1 MPTFTKKYLKDKD
14 GNYLAPASLAE
25 LIQHNDGETTEVKM
39 QVVEDKLGTGVLDTV
54 AQDMTGAINELKPI
68 ADEVITAR
76 TDANGTY
83 NSLDERLDAMDIKI
97 AAAGGGGTIDLSAY
111 QMKDDNGLQTTSKQ
125 VVGAINEIND
135 DMLVLEDFVGNGTTV
150 NDVTTRVAT
159 LESDYTAINNELTDS
174 RTDTDGTVHGTL
186 GQRLDEIEGS
196 YLPLTGGTLTGN
208 LNLTNNLNYRLQQAD
223 GTNIN
228 ALGMD
233 SGGRIYV
240 GSGSNPLTIQS
251 NGLYVDGKTNFNT
264 RVVIDNDR
272 SLAWKAQDG
281 TEIPIMAYNTV
292 LHIGHTDSP
301 TIIYGSD
308 TSWRGNFMPCYDQHV
323 GSWDIGYMDKRW
335 GTLWAAG
342 VDTTG
347 NIHSAA
353 DIIVEPGKSFN
364 LRKQDGGN
372 VFVYTSTATNRLI
385 VQGAT
390 MCLLDGNLI
399 PGASNSNWVGTDDIP
414 FHAMRVGT
422 GGYTQASDENLKEDI
437 RVVTDEQYFDLVKQV
452 PVKSYLYKETQDG
465 VALASD
471 RTQED
476 ADDNSLNVGIIAQDM
491 ANHEVGKYVLNCSEQ
506 GMYSVNLYNYTASIH
521 SALRHEISLREEL
534 QQENQELKEQVND
547 LQVQLEEI
555 KNHVGL

>member
-1 MPTFTKKYLKDKD
+1 MPTFTRKYLKDND
-14 GNYLAPASLAE
+14 GNYLATAGLADM
-25 LIQHNDGETTEVKM
+25 QYHSDGKTVEVKLT
-39 QVVEDKLGTGVLDTV
+39 ETDNLLGSEALTTTAQTV
-54 AQDMTGAINELKPI
+54 TGAINELKGTT
-68 ADEVITAR
+68 DEVVAAR

-83 NSLDERLDAMDIKI
+83 NTLDERLDAMDIKI

-111 QMKDDNGLQTTSKQ
+111 QTKEDNGLQTTSKQ

-186 GQRLDEIEGS
+186 GQRLDEIEGN
-196 YLPLTGGTLTGN
+196 YLPLTGGTLTGD
-208 LNLTNNLNYRLQQAD
+208 LNLTNNLNYRLQQTD

-233 SGGRIYV
+233 SGGRIYL
-240 GSGSNPLTIQS
+240 GSGTNPLTIQS

-264 RVVIDNDR
+264 RVVIDNDK
-272 SLAWKAQDG
+272 SLAWKKQDG
-281 TEIPIMAYNTV
+281 TEVPLVAYNTIFHV
-292 LHIGHTDSP
+292 GNTDTP
-301 TIIYGSD
+301 IVVYGTD
-308 TSWRGNFMPCYDQHV
+308 TSWRGNFMPYYDQNV
-323 GSWDIGYMDKRW
+323 SSWDIGYTDRRW

-342 VDTTG
+342 VDATG
-347 NIHSAA
+347 NIHSAS
-353 DIIVEPGKSFN
+353 DIIVEPGKSFH
-364 LRKQDGGN
+364 LKRQDGGN
-372 VFVYTSTATNRLI
+372 VFVYTSTTTNRLI

-422 GGYTQASDENLKEDI
+422 GGFTQVSDENLKEDI

-465 VALASD
+465 IALASD